1 MNISA
6 QSAFLA
12 KGLDYISHLISQSQ
26 MREEFYAK
34 FYESR
39 NSAPEALQES
49 HRAYKATLERLYRQ
63 ILKFQAKVCCYY
75 STHSAS
81 RHSLDAIKWNDWDQL
96 VNDVRERDM
105 HFIEIERTWQYNED
119 RLATDN
125 MQRTTID
132 SLSAIRLDMT
142 ASRQAAENVMT
153 QKEREELLSWLCSTD
168 PSSIYNAIRDRHK
181 TGTNEWLI
189 KDSEEFR
196 TWETNAG
203 SVLWLHGKGESK
215 AFSPT

>member
-81 RHSLDAIKWNDWDQL
+81 RHSLDAIKWND
-96 VNDVRERDM
+96 
-105 HFIEIERTWQYNED
+105 D